1 MAPAATAKPS
11 STAAASASARTHT
24 RHSKK
29 KAVAEEQAPQ
39 PPPEPPTLAESPPTA
54 PQVTYRN
61 GQLSIDARNATLAQI
76 LRAVQ
81 TQTGATIDIPGNAS
95 SERVV
100 TQLGPGAPH
109 DVLNT
114 LLNGTKFDYIILGVT
129 GDPGAVQRVILTPRQ
144 SSPMNNV
151 NVAQN
156 NVQVNQEAQDDDSPD
171 EGVAVSEPEPE
182 PQAEQPQVP
191 PGAFRRPGF
200 PGGGLPGQAP
210 AFNNGNFNNGE
221 NNNNEDPNNN
231 GAKSPEQLMQ
241 ELQQMQQQ
249 QQQYQQQLNPANQ
262 QQPQQQPQ

>member
-1 MAPAATAKPS
+1 LEESAPTP
-11 STAAASASARTHT
+11 
-24 RHSKK
+24 
-29 KAVAEEQAPQ
+29 
-39 PPPEPPTLAESPPTA
+39 

-81 TQTGATIDIPGNAS
+81 MQTGATIDIPANAA

-114 LLNGTKFDYIILGVT
+114 LLNGTKFDYIILGVA

-144 SSPMNNV
+144 SSGASNV

-156 NVQVNQEAQDDDSPD
+156 NIQMQNQEQSPEDDTPD

-182 PQAEQPQVP
+182 PPAEQPQVP
-191 PGAFRRPGF
+191 PGGFRRPGF
-200 PGGGLPGQAP
+200 PGGVTPGQPA
-210 AFNNGNFNNGE
+210 AFNNGSN
-221 NNNNEDPNNN
+221 DDQNNN
-231 GAKSPEQLMQ
+231 GGKTPEQLMQ

-249 QQQYQQQLNPANQ
+249 QLQYQQQLNPANQ
-262 QQPQQQPQ
+262 QPQPQ